1 MGARQRTFPAG
12 TETTEKRITVSVA
25 EAGVLEADRAERGT
39 NLSELLTDAYFGRDR
54 ELITELFRLRGE
66 VATQTLQLRRMVAEG
81 QVSEAA
87 VADVLASQRTLGVE
101 IYNAIES
108 LRITT

>member
-25 EAGVLEADRAERGT
+25 EAAKLEEERARRHT
-39 NLSELLTDAYFGRDR
+39 NLSEILTDAFFGRDR
-54 ELITELFRLRGE
+54 ETLAELFRLRGE
-66 VATQTLQLRRMVAEG
+66 VATQTLQLRKMVAEG
-81 QVSEAA
+81 TVSQAS